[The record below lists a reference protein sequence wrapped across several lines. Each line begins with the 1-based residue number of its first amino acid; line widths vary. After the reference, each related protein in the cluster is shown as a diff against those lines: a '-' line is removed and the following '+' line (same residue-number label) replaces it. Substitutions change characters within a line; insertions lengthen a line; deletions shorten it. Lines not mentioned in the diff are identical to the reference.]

1 MSIRERTHAN
11 GIFSEERFQNFLMV
25 EFNPM
30 PGALAPSHDR
40 FEAGMRIVDSLAG
53 DLALDLVETDI
64 EDLC

>member
-1 MSIRERTHAN
+1 MQTEFLAKN
-11 GIFSEERFQNFLMV
+11 DFENFLMA